1 MISTL
6 PAATSPKFCFT
17 LDTEPDD
24 LWQYRSEN
32 RFEHFSRLPR
42 FHDLIAGR
50 GARLTYLTT
59 SEVAEDRTARQV
71 MSKILDTRSA
81 ELGAHFHTWTRV
93 WPFRTSNCGTPRSR
107 RVSTTSVRSSK
118 SKCSRYRLGPL
129 YPRYGRGLQQQ
140 PPPPDPPARVPSPPT
155 PLWSRLAE
163 AHGPVPGP
171 DAGLSRVAQARGRG
185 ILGGHGALIGDRS
198 MQQTSH
204 PRRGRCV
211 LETVR

>member
-93 WPFRTSNCGTPRSR
+93 WPFRTSELRNPPVQACFHHLGQKLEEQMLEVPVGAALSPIWPRSPATASATGSAGAR
-107 RVSTTSVRSSK
+107 TESSDAPMVTS
-118 SKCSRYRLGPL
+118 G
-129 YPRYGRGLQQQ
+129 
-140 PPPPDPPARVPSPPT
+140 
-155 PLWSRLAE
+155 
-163 AHGPVPGP
+163 
-171 DAGLSRVAQARGRG
+171 
-185 ILGGHGALIGDRS
+185 
-198 MQQTSH
+198 
-204 PRRGRCV
+204 
-211 LETVR
+211 